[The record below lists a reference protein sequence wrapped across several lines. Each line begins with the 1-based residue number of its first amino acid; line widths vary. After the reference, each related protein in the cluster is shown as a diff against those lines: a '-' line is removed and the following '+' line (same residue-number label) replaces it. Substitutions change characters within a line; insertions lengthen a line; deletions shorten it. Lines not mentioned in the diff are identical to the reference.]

1 LGRTTGRS
9 VAERHGRRLAFLF
22 AVTFGSALLTGLLAR
37 QVIAELPVLP
47 ALAVMAV
54 IIALGVIG
62 DGIGVAVTRAH
73 EPPFRAMAARR
84 LPGARHSL
92 YLLRNADRVASL
104 CSDVIGDIA
113 STVSGAAAIA
123 MLFLIT
129 GGETGGD
136 GLAGFMV
143 VAGVAALT
151 VTAKAWGK
159 RFAIRD
165 ANTVIRHLG
174 LAMYWGERLLH
185 PRRAAQG
192 QRGREKRSPG

>member
-1 LGRTTGRS
+1 LGRTGRS
-9 VAERHGRRLAFLF
+9 TAERHGRRFAFLF
-22 AVTFGSALLTGLLAR
+22 AATFGSALLTGLLAQ

-47 ALAVMAV
+47 ALVVLGAIV
-54 IIALGVIG
+54 ALGVVS

-123 MLFLIT
+123 LLLVVT
-129 GGETGGD
+129 GRQAGGD
-136 GLAGFMV
+136 GLSGFMV

-151 VTAKAWGK
+151 VTGKAWGK

-174 LAMYWGERLLH
+174 LALYWGGKVIR
-185 PRRAAQG
+185 PRRVVPG
-192 QRGREKRSPG
+192 QRGREKGSLG